1 MKTTTNVNPLI
12 LNYMEPENPKVF
24 SAEEMTV
31 VYDPKS
37 QITFFMGGAPSRPTR
52 SYDGYKMTR
61 QRHQESCV
69 SEHNDAEK
77 WTDD

>member
-52 SYDGYKMTR
+52 SYDGHKMTR
-61 QRHQESCV
+61 QKDNGGYN
-69 SEHNDAEK
+69 EHNDAEK